1 MNGFNPSRYTS
12 SFGSFRI
19 CRIALAMLLGKSSK
33 ATQTRLNVNINKTI
47 IAASTE

>member
-1 MNGFNPSRYTS
+1 MNGSNPSRYMS

-19 CRIALAMLLGKSSK
+19 CKIVSAMLLGKSSK

-47 IAASTE
+47 IAASTD